1 MSRLESKYLDNKLAI
16 TQVLTTDLADAGTL
30 AFNLPTG
37 FSSNSFLLGN
47 RHELEINGTL
57 LTAPED
63 FTIAFATTV
72 ATITNRTGAA
82 FLTGQTATLYPD
94 TDGNIVN
101 VFDNGGDNQVI
112 LLTTCPVQLMKIDI
126 GQPIVADVD
135 AIVDAVT
142 ADVDGVLAI
151 ETNTA
156 GLTFTMDTPVGRNI
170 TGDSSSASD
179 DTTLAIRVV
188 GQDTDF
194 QPQTEEIAM
203 NGTTAV
209 AGVKAFSSVESVTFF
224 TVATGAVAAS
234 TGAIDVGFGDIF
246 GLPIRLNNEVHQIE
260 REFID
265 NTIVT
270 TGTFVVGSLV
280 PETNTSPDK
289 RGTFLPATAADS
301 SNTYTI
307 YMWMV
312 DVNDGGLY
320 KPEDQS
326 RHNDGSGVS

>member
-1 MSRLESKYLDNKLAI
+1 MSRLERKYLGNKLAI
-16 TQVLTTDLADAGTL
+16 TQVLVADLADAATL
-30 AFNLPTG
+30 AFNYPTG
-37 FSSNSFLLGN
+37 FSLNSFLLSN

-63 FTIAFATTV
+63 FTIAFTTV
-72 ATITNRTGAA
+72 ITITNRTGTA

-112 LLTTCPVQLMKIDI
+112 PLTTCPVQLMKVDI
-126 GQPIVADVD
+126 GQPLVADVD

-142 ADVDGVLAI
+142 AGVDGILAI

-156 GLTFTMDTPVGRNI
+156 ALTFTMDTPVGRNI

-188 GQDTDF
+188 GLDTDF

-203 NGTTAV
+203 NGITAV
-209 AGVKAFSSVESVTFF
+209 AGVKTFSSVESVTFF
-224 TVATGAVAAS
+224 TVATGVVAAS

-246 GLPIRLNNEVHQIE
+246 GLPIRLNNEAHQIE
-260 REFID
+260 REFITD
-265 NTIVT
+265 TIVS

-280 PETNTSPDK
+280 PETNTSPDV
-289 RGTFLPATAADS
+289 RGTFLPATLPDGTR
-301 SNTYTI
+301 TYTI

-312 DVNDGGLY
+312 DVNDGGFY

-326 RHNDGSGVS
+326 RHSSGSGVS

>member
-1 MSRLESKYLDNKLAI
+1 MSRLERKFLGNKLAI
-16 TQVLTTDLADAGTL
+16 TQVLVADLADAATL

-37 FSSNSFLLGN
+37 FSENSFLLGN

-72 ATITNRTGAA
+72 ATITNRTGTA
-82 FLTGQTATLYPD
+82 FLTGQTATLFPD
-94 TDGNIVN
+94 TDGDIVS
-101 VFDNGGDNQVI
+101 VKDNGGDNQVI
-112 LLTTCPVQLMKIDI
+112 PLTTCPVQLMKIDV
-126 GQPIVADVD
+126 GTPLAADVD
-135 AIVDAVT
+135 AIVDSVT
-142 ADVDGVLAI
+142 AGADGVLAI

-156 GLTFTMDTPVGRNI
+156 ALTFTMDTPVGRNI
-170 TGDSSSASD
+170 TVDSSSATD
-179 DTTLAIRVV
+179 NTDFAVRVV
-188 GQDTDF
+188 GLDTDF
-194 QPQTEEIAM
+194 QPVTEDVAM
-203 NGTTAV
+203 NGTTAA
-209 AGVKAFSSVESVTFF
+209 AGVKTFSAVESATFI
-224 TVATGAVAAS
+224 TIATGLPAVS
-234 TGAIDVGFGDIF
+234 VGTIEVGFGDVF
-246 GLPIRLNNEVHQIE
+246 GLPVRLNNEVHQVE

-289 RGTFLPATAADS
+289 RGTFSPATAADA